1 MEILSLKESCIR
13 GWYLAK
19 NVSLN
24 TTISKN
30 KIIIKRLVSTAFPVN
45 LKSSLSFGN
54 LRCEQIGNRLNF
66 YNKHGTNM
74 HDIRSLII
82 MSKYHFDIWKNKYHW
97 EKNRDISNKWYLLI
111 LSYFWFQCTHNMFD
125 RPWIENNKKVRLML
139 NGVYTCVSKYMCVSV
154 GILIYSY
161 FM

>member
-24 TTISKN
+24 TKISKN

-54 LRCEQIGNRLNF
+54 LRCEQIGNRLDF
-66 YNKHGTNM
+66 YNKHGTNI
-74 HDIRSLII
+74 HDIICWICFSMFDWIVNSSFYKSYHNEQIQLWYFK
-82 MSKYHFDIWKNKYHW
+82 KYLSFSKNKNDLEIYH
-97 EKNRDISNKWYLLI
+97 I
-111 LSYFWFQCTHNMFD
+111 
-125 RPWIENNKKVRLML
+125 
-139 NGVYTCVSKYMCVSV
+139 NGTYV
-154 GILIYSY
+154 
-161 FM
+161 

>member
-24 TTISKN
+24 TKISKN

-74 HDIRSLII
+74 YDIRCWTCFSMFDWII
-82 MSKYHFDIWKNKYHW
+82 RII
-97 EKNRDISNKWYLLI
+97 EKNNNDLEIYQINGTYVYHLIFDSNVRTICLI
-111 LSYFWFQCTHNMFD
+111 VLELKTIKKFD
-125 RPWIENNKKVRLML
+125 W
-139 NGVYTCVSKYMCVSV
+139 C
-154 GILIYSY
+154 
-161 FM
+161 